1 MSGARRICF
10 YHAGCPDGFGAAWA
24 AWRAWGESALYVPRS
39 HDDALRPSDW
49 AGDHVLFADIA
60 PPAHAWRELAEQVER
75 LVVLDH
81 HVSARDRYRAEPAL
95 AEAVEAGGHLVVFE
109 LAHSGAVLTWQ
120 HLHPER
126 PLPPLLAYIED
137 QDLWSWQLPASREVN
152 AAISSHLR
160 SFETWERLAATPV
173 ETLAAEGRPI
183 LRALRME
190 VDRALATA
198 HPVRVAGLALEAV
211 NARLQRAEIGHEL
224 AERGAFGTPAGVVY
238 RLTGRRVDASLYS
251 VGEYDV
257 ARIAESLGGGGHRN
271 AAGFSVTLEEWLAR
285 YLSAPEP
292 RRGSR
297 TPSSS

>member
-1 MSGARRICF
+1 VSARRICI

-24 AWRAWGESALYVPRS
+24 AWQAWGESALYIPRG
-39 HDDALRPSDW
+39 HDDELRASDY

-60 PPAHAWRELAEQVER
+60 PPPHAWRELAEQAER

-95 AEAVEAGGHLVVFE
+95 AEAVEADGHLVVFD
-109 LAHSGAVLTWQ
+109 LAHSGAVLTWR
-120 HLHPER
+120 HLHEGR
-126 PLPPLLAYIED
+126 PVPPLLAYIED

-160 SFETWERLAATPV
+160 SFDTWGRLAATPV

-190 VDRALATA
+190 VDRALASA
-198 HPVRVAGLALEAV
+198 HPVRVAGLQLEAV

-224 AERGAFGTPAGVVY
+224 AERRAFGTPAGVAY
-238 RLTGRRVDASLYS
+238 RVTGRRVDVSLYS
-251 VGEYDV
+251 VGAFDV

-271 AAGFSVTLEEWLAR
+271 AAGFSVTLDEWLAR

-292 RRGSR
+292 RRGSH